1 MTTAVI
7 TLNFGEPAEAS
18 ADEVV
23 PFLERIFRANASLED
38 FEDERAL
45 EARTRELAERRA
57 PGLMEEYREIGG
69 SPLNGQAER
78 QSEALEDELRARGRD
93 ARVFTGM
100 QFTEPFI
107 RDAAEQAREEGAER
121 VVALPVYPLCGASTT
136 VAALRELAVAV
147 AEMAWDVEL
156 EELSGWHRHPGYLDL
171 RADAV
176 VDVLEE
182 EELDLDDPGTRL
194 VFSAHGTPIR
204 YLEEGNRY
212 RAYVRD
218 HCEAMA
224 DALGIDDWELGYQ
237 NHANRDVPWT
247 RPDVEDVVET
257 IEADRIVVDPV
268 SFMHEQSET
277 LAELDHDLREEAEAR
292 GLGFHRVPVPHDDER
307 FPGVLADLVEA
318 ALGVGG
324 RDLRLHRCRCRPTP
338 ATRCLNGPEVG

>member
-7 TLNFGEPAEAS
+7 TLNFGEPAEPDS
-18 ADEVV
+18 DEVV

-38 FEDERAL
+38 FDDREAL
-45 EARTRELAERRA
+45 EARSRELAERRA

-69 SPLNGQAER
+69 SPLNEQAAGHAD
-78 QSEALEDELRARGRD
+78 SLEEELRARGRD

-107 RDAAEQAREEGAER
+107 RDAAERAREEGAER

-136 VAALRELAVAV
+136 VAALRELARAV
-147 AEMAWDVEL
+147 AEMGWDAEVDEIA
-156 EELSGWHRHPGYLDL
+156 GWHRHPGYLNL

-176 VDVLEE
+176 DAFVDAEG
-182 EELDLDDPGTRL
+182 LDLDDPGTRL

-212 RAYVRD
+212 RAYVHD

-224 DALGIDDWELGYQ
+224 DALGVDDYGLGYQ
-237 NHANRDVPWT
+237 NHANRDVAWT
-247 RPDVEDVVET
+247 EPDVEDVVEAV
-257 IEADRIVVDPV
+257 EADRIVVDPV

-277 LAELDHDLREEAEAR
+277 LAELDVDLREEAEAR

-318 ALGVGG
+318 ALDGED